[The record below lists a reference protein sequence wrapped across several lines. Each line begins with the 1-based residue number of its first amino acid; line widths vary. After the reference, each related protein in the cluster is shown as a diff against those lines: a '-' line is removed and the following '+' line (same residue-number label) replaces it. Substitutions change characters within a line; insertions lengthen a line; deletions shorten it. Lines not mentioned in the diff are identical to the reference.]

1 MSRSARPPAA
11 SDREAGPSRR
21 AQANVVGVAI
31 LVGLTMLSLGALT
44 ATVGTVVDSN
54 AAAADADRVAD
65 DLDAAIRPVEAT
77 GPHEGRVAFT
87 DGRLRTANRSL
98 RVLENGSVVAAA
110 DVGGLVYESG
120 RYRVVAVG
128 GAVVR
133 DHGGSASMAVDP
145 PLSVSRGTV
154 LVGVADL
161 GLDRHWSVG
170 GGGTTRV
177 RLATDVTHERREL
190 GDGTYAVAVETDA
203 PEAWERYFERLGA
216 DVERRRFEGD
226 EHPSVVAR
234 FDGERTGYLVVHELD
249 LEVRRG

>member
-1 MSRSARPPAA
+1 VSRSGRSAEPTAP
-11 SDREAGPSRR
+11 DAGASRR

-31 LVGLTMLSLGALT
+31 LVGLTILSLGALT
-44 ATVGTVVDSN
+44 ATVGTIVDSN

-65 DLDAAIRPVEAT
+65 DLDAAVQPVEAT

-87 DGRLRTANRSL
+87 DGTLRTANRSL
-98 RVLENGSVVAAA
+98 RVLEDGSVVAAV
-110 DVGGLVYESG
+110 DVGGLIYESG

-133 DHGGSASMAVDP
+133 DHGGSASMAVTP

-170 GGGTTRV
+170 GSGTTRV
-177 RLATDVTHERREL
+177 RLATDVSHDRRDL

-216 DVERRRFEGD
+216 DVERRSFAGD
-226 EHPSVVAR
+226 EHASVVAR
-234 FDGERTGYLVVHELD
+234 FDGERTGYVVVHDLD